1 MRDILNKDVSG
12 FLKSSVKNQYY
23 YLQIGHDQNIPNTEY
38 EVDIRDF
45 PIM

>member
-1 MRDILNKDVSG
+1 MRDILSKYVSG
-12 FLKSSVKNQYY
+12 FLKSSVKPLYY
-23 YLQIGHDQNIPNTEY
+23 YLQIDHNQHLPNKKY